1 MILPE
6 ITFCTKSSP
15 WACFVRICTTLLLS
29 CIKIQTSSNHSALDF
44 ATHKQ
49 VTGFLSLKLLCALFC
64 HNQSLLGACK
74 WGHASLAKLKRF
86 SMTKERLFSG
96 GTYQINH
103 KSFENGTRRRNC
115 QGLHHFCFILRLSYV
130 CLPKKAKTAASQPLA
145 AWGKKQSQLPAQT
158 SVAADG
164 IKYVRVAATNVQFDA
179 IIAMAETAWWL
190 RVKSPGVA
198 STPCHLMK

>member
-1 MILPE
+1 M
-6 ITFCTKSSP
+6 
-15 WACFVRICTTLLLS
+15 RICTTLLLS

-96 GTYQINH
+96 GTYQIHH

-115 QGLHHFCFILRLSYV
+115 QGLLHFCFILRLSHV
-130 CLPKKAKTAASQPLA
+130 CLPKKAKTAASQHKRCCCCRLVCSQA
-145 AWGKKQSQLPAQT
+145 TSCLGKKSKVSFQPRQALLLMASNMCAWLPRTSNLMQSLPWRKQNN
-158 SVAADG
+158 G
-164 IKYVRVAATNVQFDA
+164 
-179 IIAMAETAWWL
+179 
-190 RVKSPGVA
+190 
-198 STPCHLMK
+198 